1 MKKVI
6 LIVIVAAAAIAG
18 LVVAYKQT
26 SQERAAEAEGE
37 APVVAESRVRRS
49 VDGEVT
55 ITLEAEAQQRV
66 ALHIAPPAPGTL
78 PREVKAY
85 GRVLDAAPLAALL
98 AEIGTARATLE
109 ASQKERQRVNLL
121 HGQGENASQRAV
133 EAAETAV
140 QRDQIAFEATQWKLV
155 AAWGQALADHP
166 DLPGL
171 VKSLVTQQAALVRL
185 DLPAGQTSATPRG
198 ARLFVLA
205 APDQPIEAQWIGP
218 AADVNSQAQGQGF
231 LFLAQVAGSGLRP
244 GQVLLGSLQQPGE
257 PLAGVLVPPSAVVRL
272 AGKAWVYLQAN
283 GTNFTRR
290 VVALDHPA
298 SGGWLVTTG
307 LSPQDRLVVTGAQML
322 YSEELKSRI
331 QIGD

>member
-6 LIVIVAAAAIAG
+6 LILIVAAAAIAG

-49 VDGEVT
+49 ADGGVM
-55 ITLEAEAQQRV
+55 ITLDTEAQQRV

-78 PREVKAY
+78 PREVRAY
-85 GRVLDAAPLAALL
+85 GRVLDPAPLAVLL
-98 AEIGTARATLE
+98 AEIRTALAALD
-109 ASQKERQRVNLL
+109 ASKKERQRVNLL

-140 QRDQIAFEATQWKLV
+140 QRDQITLEAAQWKLV
-155 AAWGQALADHP
+155 ATWGQALAGYR
-166 DLPGL
+166 DLPEL
-171 VKSLVTQQAALVRL
+171 VKSLVTQEAALVRL
-185 DLPAGQTSATPRG
+185 DLPAGETSATPRG
-198 ARLFVLA
+198 ARLFILA
-205 APDQPIEAQWIGP
+205 APEQPIEAQWIGP

-231 LFLAQVAGSGLRP
+231 LFLVKVADRGLRP
-244 GQVLLGSLQQPGE
+244 GQVLLGSLEQPGE
-257 PLAGVLVPPSAVVRL
+257 PLAGVLVPPSAVVRM
-272 AGKAWVYLQAN
+272 AGKAWVYVQTN

-290 VVALDHPA
+290 AVALDHPA
-298 SGGWLVTTG
+298 SAGWLVTAG

-322 YSEELKSRI
+322 HSEELKSRI